1 MTKEQIEYNLNRLEI
16 IKKEAN
22 LKKQKAKDIQIDNK
36 ILKERARTNTQRII
50 SKRNVIKGLILKTKN
65 KWEVSFLT
73 SIVYRDNLSIKQQN
87 ILKKIAKNLHS
98 K

>member
-1 MTKEQIEYNLNRLEI
+1 MTKEQIEYNLKRLEI

-22 LKKQKAKDIQIDNK
+22 LKKQKTKDIQLDNK
-36 ILKERARTNTQRII
+36 ILKERAKTNTQRII
-50 SKRNVIKGLILKTKN
+50 SKRNVIKGLILKTNN

-87 ILKKIAKNLHS
+87 ILKKIAKKLAQ
-98 K
+98 

>member
-22 LKKQKAKDIQIDNK
+22 LKKQKAKDIQLDNK

-50 SKRNVIKGLILKTKN
+50 SKRNVIKGLILKTNN

-87 ILKKIAKNLHS
+87 ILKKIAKKLAQ
-98 K
+98 

>member
-22 LKKQKAKDIQIDNK
+22 LKKQKAKDIQLDNK
-36 ILKERARTNTQRII
+36 ILKERVRTNTQRII
-50 SKRNVIKGLILKTKN
+50 SKRNVIKGLILKTNN

-87 ILKKIAKNLHS
+87 ILKKIAKKLAQ
-98 K
+98 

>member
-1 MTKEQIEYNLNRLEI
+1 MTKEQIEYNLKRLEI

-22 LKKQKAKDIQIDNK
+22 LKKQKAKDIQLDNK
-36 ILKERARTNTQRII
+36 ILKERAKTNTKRII
-50 SKRNVIKGLILKTKN
+50 SKRNVIKGLILKTNN

-87 ILKKIAKNLHS
+87 VLKEIAKKLAQ
-98 K
+98 

>member
-1 MTKEQIEYNLNRLEI
+1 MTKEQIKYNLNRLEI

-22 LKKQKAKDIQIDNK
+22 LKKQKTKDIQLNNK
-36 ILKERARTNTQRII
+36 ILKERAKTNTKRII
-50 SKRNVIKGLILKTKN
+50 SKRNVIKGLILKTNN

-87 ILKKIAKNLHS
+87 ILKKIAKKLAQ
-98 K
+98 

>member
-22 LKKQKAKDIQIDNK
+22 LKKQKAKDIQLDNK
-36 ILKERARTNTQRII
+36 ILKERAKTNTQRII

-87 ILKKIAKNLHS
+87 ILKQIAKKLAQ
-98 K
+98 

>member
-1 MTKEQIEYNLNRLEI
+1 MTKEQIEYNLKRLEI

-22 LKKQKAKDIQIDNK
+22 LKKQKAKDIQLDNK
-36 ILKERARTNTQRII
+36 ILKERAKTNTKRII
-50 SKRNVIKGLILKTKN
+50 SKRNVIKGLILKTNN

-87 ILKKIAKNLHS
+87 VLKEIAKKLA
-98 K
+98 

>member
-22 LKKQKAKDIQIDNK
+22 LKKQKAKDIQLDNK
-36 ILKERARTNTQRII
+36 ILKERAKTNTQRII
-50 SKRNVIKGLILKTKN
+50 SKRNVIKGLILKTNN

-73 SIVYRDNLSIKQQN
+73 SIVYRENLSIKQQN
-87 ILKKIAKNLHS
+87 ILKKIAKKLAQ
-98 K
+98 

>member
-22 LKKQKAKDIQIDNK
+22 LKKQKAKDIQLDNK

-50 SKRNVIKGLILKTKN
+50 SKRNVIKGLILKTNN

-73 SIVYRDNLSIKQQN
+73 SIVYRNNLSIKQQN
-87 ILKKIAKNLHS
+87 ILKQIAKKLAQ
-98 K
+98 

>member
-22 LKKQKAKDIQIDNK
+22 LKKQKAKDIQLDNK
-36 ILKERARTNTQRII
+36 ILKERAKTNTQRII
-50 SKRNVIKGLILKTKN
+50 SKRNVIKGLILKTNN

-73 SIVYRDNLSIKQQN
+73 SIVYRENLSIKQQN
-87 ILKKIAKNLHS
+87 ILKQIAKKLAQ
-98 K
+98 

>member
-1 MTKEQIEYNLNRLEI
+1 MTKEQIEYNLKRLEI

-22 LKKQKAKDIQIDNK
+22 LKKQKAKDIQLDNK

-50 SKRNVIKGLILKTKN
+50 SKRNVIKGLILKTNN

-87 ILKKIAKNLHS
+87 ILKKIAKKLAQ
-98 K
+98 

>member
-22 LKKQKAKDIQIDNK
+22 LKKQKAKDIQLDNK
-36 ILKERARTNTQRII
+36 ILKERAKTNTQRII
-50 SKRNVIKGLILKTKN
+50 SKRNVIKGLILKTNN

-73 SIVYRDNLSIKQQN
+73 SIMSRNNLSIKQQN
-87 ILKKIAKNLHS
+87 ILKQIAKKLAQ
-98 K
+98 

>member
-22 LKKQKAKDIQIDNK
+22 LKKQKAKDIQLDNK
-36 ILKERARTNTQRII
+36 ILKERAKTNTQRII
-50 SKRNVIKGLILKTKN
+50 SKRNVIKGLILKTNN

-73 SIVYRDNLSIKQQN
+73 SIVYRENLSIKQQN
-87 ILKKIAKNLHS
+87 ILKQKEKKLAQ
-98 K
+98 

>member
-22 LKKQKAKDIQIDNK
+22 LKKQKAKDIQLDNK
-36 ILKERARTNTQRII
+36 ILKERAKTNTKRII
-50 SKRNVIKGLILKTKN
+50 SKRNVIKGLILKTNN

-73 SIVYRDNLSIKQQN
+73 SIVYRNNLSIKQQN
-87 ILKKIAKNLHS
+87 ILKQIAKKLAQ
-98 K
+98 

>member
-22 LKKQKAKDIQIDNK
+22 LKKQKAKDIQLDNK
-36 ILKERARTNTQRII
+36 ILKERAKTNTKRII
-50 SKRNVIKGLILKTKN
+50 SKRNVIKGLILKTNN

-73 SIVYRDNLSIKQQN
+73 SIVYRENLSIKQQN
-87 ILKKIAKNLHS
+87 ILKQIAKKLAQ
-98 K
+98 

>member
-1 MTKEQIEYNLNRLEI
+1 MTKEQIEYNLKRLEI

>member
-22 LKKQKAKDIQIDNK
+22 LKKQKAKDIQLDNK
-36 ILKERARTNTQRII
+36 ILKERAKTNTKRII
-50 SKRNVIKGLILKTKN
+50 SKRNVIKGLILKTNN

-73 SIVYRDNLSIKQQN
+73 SIMSRNNLSIKQQN
-87 ILKKIAKNLHS
+87 ILKQIAKKLAQ
-98 K
+98 